1 LLVKFTKGDK
11 KMGRTSR
18 YSKGFLNNAFGQ
30 QFPPGM
36 TPTGKP
42 GEFYIE
48 GVGVRVFADIRQD
61 MIWDRV
67 GGSIGTAITAGETHV
82 FFRDTSGK
90 SRYET
95 SMRQQSSLPEG
106 QEALIYRI
114 GAMPDLNEI
123 VEDQRLMIAGGL
135 VSFVLDDNNTVKEG
149 PMWTFPCAWGVYGNQ
164 MTTDSTTDQGALSNG
179 VPSAGANPRLMIPHY
194 LSNKRTFRGD
204 IVYKEAVT
212 IAASDAYLWMLLDAL
227 ITRPV
232 Y

>member
-1 LLVKFTKGDK
+1 
-11 KMGRTSR
+11 MGRTS
-18 YSKGFLNNAFGQ
+18 SKYRRGFLNQAFGN

-36 TPTGKP
+36 TPTPKP
-42 GEFYIE
+42 GQFYIE
-48 GVGVRVFADIRQD
+48 GVGIREFSDIRQD
-61 MIWDRV
+61 MIWDRC
-67 GGSIGTAITAGETHV
+67 GGSIGATITAGEQHV
-82 FFRDTSGK
+82 FFRDSTGK

-135 VSFVLDDNNTVKEG
+135 VAFVLDDNNTVKEG
-149 PMWTFPCAWGVYGNQ
+149 PMCTFPCAWGVYGNQ
-164 MTTDSTTDQGALSNG
+164 MTTESTSEQGALSNG
-179 VPSAGANPRLMIPHY
+179 VPSAGANLRLMIPHY

-204 IVYKEAVT
+204 ITYHEEVT
-212 IAASDAYLWMLLDAL
+212 ITASDAYLWMLLDAL